1 MDSASISA
9 FAALGGAVIGG
20 LTSFA
25 TSWLTQ
31 QTQTKAQ
38 QLTHKLTRQE
48 DLYKE
53 FIEEASRLYAD
64 SLVHDTP
71 DVSQLIRL
79 YVLISRMRVLASTTI
94 VEHAD
99 KVARMIVNNYL
110 APNKTFPELRD
121 MVNSGA
127 IDPLRDFSEASRE
140 ELQRF
145 GFV

>member
-9 FAALGGAVIGG
+9 FAALGGALIGG

-31 QTQTKAQ
+31 QTQAREQ

-71 DVSQLIRL
+71 DVSELIRL
-79 YVLISRMRVLASTTI
+79 YVMISRMRVLAATTI
-94 VEHAD
+94 VQNAD

-127 IDPLRDFSEASRE
+127 LDPLRDFSEASRA

>member
-1 MDSASISA
+1 MDSASISGLA
-9 FAALGGAVIGG
+9 VGGALIGG

-25 TSWLTQ
+25 ASWVSQ
-31 QTQTKAQ
+31 QTQARAQ
-38 QLTHKLTRQE
+38 QVAHKLTRRE

-79 YVLISRMRVLASTTI
+79 YVMISRMRVLASTTI

-110 APNKTFPELRD
+110 VPNKTFPELRD

-140 ELQRF
+140 EFQGL
-145 GFV
+145 GYL

>member
-1 MDSASISA
+1 MDPAYVSA
-9 FAALGGAVIGG
+9 FAALAGALIGG

-31 QTQTKAQ
+31 QTQAKAQ
-38 QLTHKLTRQE
+38 QITHKLTRQE

-64 SLVHDTP
+64 SLIHDTP

-79 YVLISRMRVLASTTI
+79 YVLISRMRVLASPTI
-94 VEHAD
+94 VEKAD

-127 IDPLRDFSEASRE
+127 LDPLRDFSEASRE
-140 ELQRF
+140 ELRRF
-145 GFV
+145 GFA